1 VKNPL
6 VALLPLNYLLALLE
20 IVMILVMIRD
30 GSLELSLILQAKSVQ
45 LQLFLKQ
52 LILVKLVV
60 HSVVD
65 QQENVEDSLMPME
78 MLVVVASLKIQPM
91 KLASKAV

>member
-1 VKNPL
+1 VKNPIH
-6 VALLPLNYLLALLE
+6 ALLPLNYLLALLE
-20 IVMILVMIRD
+20 IVTKLVTILD
-30 GSLELSLILQAKSVQ
+30 GSLEPSLILQAIS
-45 LQLFLKQ
+45 LQLPLLLKQ

-78 MLVVVASLKIQPM
+78 ILVVVASMKI
-91 KLASKAV
+91 